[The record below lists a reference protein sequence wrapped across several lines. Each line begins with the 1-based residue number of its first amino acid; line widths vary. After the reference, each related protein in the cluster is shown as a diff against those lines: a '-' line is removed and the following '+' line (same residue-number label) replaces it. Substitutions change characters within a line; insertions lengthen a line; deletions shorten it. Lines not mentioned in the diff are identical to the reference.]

1 MINEAKILH
10 SLVVDLQL
18 PLEHVETAFETD
30 LQNVSFETVF
40 SFLFRLKVHNFQF
53 FQQQTTFYLSP
64 SPRDWRQTRPESA
77 SPTRAS
83 TWRR

>member
-30 LQNVSFETVF
+30 LQNVSFETV
-40 SFLFRLKVHNFQF
+40 SFPLF
-53 FQQQTTFYLSP
+53 
-64 SPRDWRQTRPESA
+64 
-77 SPTRAS
+77 
-83 TWRR
+83 